1 MSRNT
6 NKVQFDE
13 ATHTYTLDG
22 VELPSVTHIIRYLAV
37 DKANNADMNMAL
49 IARERGSAVHEATVM
64 YDYSGEIPD
73 DFPAEYAPYL
83 EAYVQFCRD
92 YKPQWTLIEHAMGS
106 NAYYMGYAGTL
117 DRFGL
122 IDGEYAILDI
132 KTSYKVDMPSLSAQ
146 LAAYMSLLYKEYS
159 KEYPPAKWDAILEK
173 GLNLYGL
180 QLMRNGKYRLYKC
193 DESVGDILFQ
203 SCLKVYRTIKAMK
216 GVRYAVR

>member
-1 MSRNT
+1 MS
-6 NKVQFDE
+6 KVQFDE

-22 VELPSVTHIIRYLAV
+22 KELPSVTHIIRYLAV
-37 DKANNADMNMAL
+37 DKANNADPNAAA
-49 IARERGSAVHEATVM
+49 IARERGTLVHQQAM
-64 YDYSGEIPD
+64 LFDYTNSFSSDID
-73 DFPAEYAPYL
+73 SDCAPYL
-83 EAYVQFCRD
+83 EAYVQFVRD
-92 YKPQWTLIEHAMGS
+92 YKPGWELIEHQMG
-106 NAYYMGYAGTL
+106 NKTLGFAGTL

-146 LAAYMSLLYKEYS
+146 LTAYRSLLYKEYS
-159 KEYPPAKWDAILEK
+159 PAKWDEILEN

-180 QLMRNGKYRLYKC
+180 QLMRDGKYRLYKC

-203 SCLKVYRTIKAMK
+203 SCLKIYRATKAMK

>member
-22 VELPSVTHIIRYLAV
+22 VELPSVTYIIRYLAV
-37 DKANNADMNMAL
+37 DKANNADPNMAL
-49 IARERGSAVHEATVM
+49 MARERGSAVHEATVV
-64 YDYSGEIPD
+64 YDYSGKIPD

-83 EAYVQFCRD
+83 EAYVQFVRD
-92 YKPQWTLIEHAMGS
+92 YAPNWILTEYRMANEMLGF
-106 NAYYMGYAGTL
+106 AGTL
-117 DRFGL
+117 DRFGV
-122 IDGEYAILDI
+122 IDGYFCILDI

-203 SCLKVYRTIKAMK
+203 SCLKIYRAIKAMK
-216 GVRYAVR
+216 GIRYAVR

>member
-1 MSRNT
+1 MS
-6 NKVQFDE
+6 KVRFDE

-22 VELPSVTHIIRYLAV
+22 KELPSVTHIIRYLAV
-37 DKANNADMNMAL
+37 DKAKNADPNMAL

-83 EAYVQFCRD
+83 EAYVQFVRD
-92 YKPQWTLIEHAMGS
+92 YKPGWELIEHQMG
-106 NAYYMGYAGTL
+106 NKTLGFAGTL

-146 LAAYMSLLYKEYS
+146 LTAYRSLLYKEYS
-159 KEYPPAKWDAILEK
+159 PAKWDEILEK

-180 QLMRNGKYRLYKC
+180 QLMRDGKYRLYKC

-203 SCLKVYRTIKAMK
+203 SCLKIYRAIKAMK
-216 GVRYAVR
+216 GIRYAVR

>member
-1 MSRNT
+1 M
-6 NKVQFDE
+6 
-13 ATHTYTLDG
+13 
-22 VELPSVTHIIRYLAV
+22 
-37 DKANNADMNMAL
+37 
-49 IARERGSAVHEATVM
+49 HEATVM

-83 EAYVQFCRD
+83 EAYVQFVRD
-92 YKPQWTLIEHAMGS
+92 YAPNWILTEYRMANEMLGF
-106 NAYYMGYAGTL
+106 AGTL
-117 DRFGL
+117 DRFGV
-122 IDGEYAILDI
+122 IDGYFCILDI

>member
-1 MSRNT
+1 MA
-6 NKVQFDE
+6 KVQFDE

-22 VELPSVTHIIRYLAV
+22 KELPSVTHIIRYLAV
-37 DKANNADMNMAL
+37 DKANNADPNMAL

-83 EAYVQFCRD
+83 EAYVQFVRD
-92 YKPQWTLIEHAMGS
+92 YKPKWELTEHKMG
-106 NAYYMGYAGTL
+106 NEYLDFAGTL

-146 LAAYMSLLYKEYS
+146 LTAYRSLLYKEYS
-159 KEYPPAKWDAILEK
+159 PAKWDAILEK

-203 SCLKVYRTIKAMK
+203 SCLKIYRAIKAMK
-216 GVRYAVR
+216 GVRYAVK

>member
-37 DKANNADMNMAL
+37 DKANNADPNMVL
-49 IARERGSAVHEATVM
+49 MARERGSAVHEATVM

-73 DFPAEYAPYL
+73 DFPAEYTPYL

-92 YKPQWTLIEHAMGS
+92 YHPKWELIEHKMG
-106 NAYYMGYAGTL
+106 NATLGFAGTL
-117 DRFGL
+117 DRFGV
-122 IDGEYAILDI
+122 IDDKWCILDI
-132 KTSYKVDMPSLSAQ
+132 KTSYKVDIPSLSAQ
-146 LAAYMSLLYKEYS
+146 LTAYHELLLYEQFEK
-159 KEYPPAKWDAILEK
+159 LENSNIRH
-173 GLNLYGL
+173 LGL
-180 QLMRNGKYRLYKC
+180 QLMRTGKYRLYETDCEKGS
-193 DESVGDILFQ
+193 DLFY
-203 SCLKVYRTIKAMK
+203 SCRRIYKTMEQMK

>member
-1 MSRNT
+1 MS
-6 NKVQFDE
+6 KVQFDE

-22 VELPSVTHIIRYLAV
+22 KELPSVTHIIRYLAV
-37 DKANNADMNMAL
+37 DKANNADPNAAA
-49 IARERGSAVHEATVM
+49 IARERGTLVHQEAMLFDYTNSFSSAINS
-64 YDYSGEIPD
+64 DC
-73 DFPAEYAPYL
+73 APYL
-83 EAYVQFCRD
+83 EAYVQFVRD
-92 YKPQWTLIEHAMGS
+92 YKPGWELIEHQMG
-106 NAYYMGYAGTL
+106 NKTLGFAGTL

-146 LAAYMSLLYKEYS
+146 LTAYRSLLYKEYS
-159 KEYPPAKWDAILEK
+159 PAKWDEILEN

-180 QLMRNGKYRLYKC
+180 QLMRDGKYRLYKC

-203 SCLKVYRTIKAMK
+203 SCLKIYRATKAMK

>member
-1 MSRNT
+1 MP
-6 NKVQFDE
+6 KVQFDE

-22 VELPSVTHIIRYLAV
+22 KELPSVTHIIRYLAV
-37 DKANNADMNMAL
+37 DKANNADPNMAM

-92 YKPQWTLIEHAMGS
+92 YHPKWELIEHPMADAESGF
-106 NAYYMGYAGTL
+106 AGTL
-117 DRFGL
+117 DRFGV
-122 IDGEYAILDI
+122 IDDEYAILDI

-146 LAAYMSLLYKEYS
+146 LAAYNQLLCVDIGAEEYI
-159 KEYPPAKWDAILEK
+159 KKRVKRI
-173 GLNLYGL
+173 NRYGL

-193 DESVGDILFQ
+193 PAFDGNRLFLCCLDI
-203 SCLKVYRTIKAMK
+203 YRTVEAMR

>member
-1 MSRNT
+1 MS
-6 NKVQFDE
+6 KVRFDE

-22 VELPSVTHIIRYLAV
+22 KELPSVTHIIRYLAV
-37 DKANNADMNMAL
+37 DKANNADPNMAL

-73 DFPAEYAPYL
+73 DLPAEYAPYL
-83 EAYVQFCRD
+83 EAYVQFVRD
-92 YKPQWTLIEHAMGS
+92 YKPGWELIEHQMG
-106 NAYYMGYAGTL
+106 NKTLGFAGTL

-146 LAAYMSLLYKEYS
+146 LTAYRSLLYKEYL
-159 KEYPPAKWDAILEK
+159 PAKWDEILEK

-180 QLMRNGKYRLYKC
+180 QLMRDGKYRLYKC

-203 SCLKVYRTIKAMK
+203 SCLKIYSATKAMK

>member
-1 MSRNT
+1 MRSR
-6 NKVQFDE
+6 VQFDE
-13 ATHTYTLDG
+13 ATHTYTLGG
-22 VELPSVTHIIRYLAV
+22 VELPSVTRIIRYLAV
-37 DKANNADMNMAL
+37 DKANNADPNMAL
-49 IARERGSAVHEATVM
+49 IARERGSIVHEATVV

-83 EAYVQFCRD
+83 EAYVQFVRD
-92 YKPQWTLIEHAMGS
+92 YKPGWELIEHQMG
-106 NAYYMGYAGTL
+106 NKTLGFAGTL

-132 KTSYKVDMPSLSAQ
+132 KTSYKVDVPSLSAQ
-146 LAAYMSLLYKEYS
+146 LAAYMSLLYKEY
-159 KEYPPAKWDAILEK
+159 PPEKWDAILEK

-203 SCLKVYRTIKAMK
+203 SCLKIYRAIKAMK

>member
-1 MSRNT
+1 MS
-6 NKVQFDE
+6 KVQFDE

-22 VELPSVTHIIRYLAV
+22 KELPSVTHIIRYLAV
-37 DKANNADMNMAL
+37 DKANNADPNMAL

-83 EAYVQFCRD
+83 EAYVQFVRD
-92 YKPQWTLIEHAMGS
+92 YKPGWELIEHQMG
-106 NAYYMGYAGTL
+106 NKTLVFAGTL

-146 LAAYMSLLYKEYS
+146 LTAYRSLLYKEYL
-159 KEYPPAKWDAILEK
+159 PAKWDEILEK

-180 QLMRNGKYRLYKC
+180 QLMRDGKYRLYKC

-203 SCLKVYRTIKAMK
+203 SCLKIYRATKAMK

>member
-1 MSRNT
+1 MSKKTSR
-6 NKVQFDE
+6 VQFDE

-37 DKANNADMNMAL
+37 DKANNADPNMAL

-64 YDYSGEIPD
+64 YDCFGEIPD

-83 EAYVQFCRD
+83 EAYVQFVRD
-92 YKPQWTLIEHAMGS
+92 YKPGWELIEHQMG
-106 NAYYMGYAGTL
+106 NKTLGFAGTL

-132 KTSYKVDMPSLSAQ
+132 KTSYKVDVPSLSAQ

-159 KEYPPAKWDAILEK
+159 PTKKWDEIIEK

-180 QLMRNGKYRLYKC
+180 QLMRDGKYRLYKC

-203 SCLKVYRTIKAMK
+203 SCLKIYRATKAMK
-216 GVRYAVR
+216 GVRYAIR